1 MSVAALLL
9 GLLAFILVLRRLKA
23 AQTAGDIIETTH
35 GAIGVMTN
43 PDLGDEETERQVRRA
58 SLELL
63 GKFFRIAATCLA
75 AFATSALLVWGGA
88 FLGLYAL
95 DRAIAIAVGWPF
107 ILGSSAAAVVL
118 WLGLDRLSRRPPS
131 PGDPVNEDIPYGR
144 LDIALHDFAFASLDR
159 QRALG
164 RFESALLKHR
174 IDMGRAKRPVFVTSL
189 PRAGTTI
196 LLEAF
201 AGLPQFAS
209 ATYRHMPFTLSPLL
223 WGAMSGA
230 FRKSGEKTERAHG
243 DGIDVGFDSPEAFEE
258 MLWMA
263 FWPEH
268 YRESCISPWNAKRN
282 CSEFEAYFRTHMA
295 KVVATKPG
303 ATRYLSKNNANITRL
318 GLIQR
323 LFPDASILVPVRNP
337 RAQVCSLLRQHLRF
351 GDLHAREPFSR
362 RYMEG
367 IGHFEFGE
375 ALRPIA
381 FDAAPLDRA
390 MARCPEFW
398 LRYWIAAY
406 EHVLITAGHTVV
418 FIDCDALC
426 ADPVPAL
433 TRIAGALELEN
444 PSELIARSVLF
455 RPPRP
460 VPELAD
466 VSVALMQRADDLYA
480 ALRRRSISSAR
491 LPVQGFAT

>member
-23 AQTAGDIIETTH
+23 AQTAGDIIEPTH

-107 ILGSSAAAVVL
+107 ILGSSTAAVAL

-131 PGDPVNEDIPYGR
+131 PGDPVNDDIPYGR

-174 IDMGRAKRPVFVTSL
+174 IDMDRAKRPVFVTSL

-223 WGAMSGA
+223 WGAMSSA
-230 FRKSGEKTERAHG
+230 FRKAGEKTERAHG
-243 DGIDVGFDSPEAFEE
+243 DGIEVGFDSPEAFEE

-268 YRESCISPWNAKRN
+268 YGKSCISPWNAERN

-295 KVVATKPG
+295 KVVATNMP
-303 ATRYLSKNNANITRL
+303 
-318 GLIQR
+318 
-323 LFPDASILVPVRNP
+323 
-337 RAQVCSLLRQHLRF
+337 
-351 GDLHAREPFSR
+351 
-362 RYMEG
+362 
-367 IGHFEFGE
+367 
-375 ALRPIA
+375 
-381 FDAAPLDRA
+381 
-390 MARCPEFW
+390 
-398 LRYWIAAY
+398 
-406 EHVLITAGHTVV
+406 
-418 FIDCDALC
+418 
-426 ADPVPAL
+426 
-433 TRIAGALELEN
+433 
-444 PSELIARSVLF
+444 
-455 RPPRP
+455 
-460 VPELAD
+460 
-466 VSVALMQRADDLYA
+466 
-480 ALRRRSISSAR
+480 
-491 LPVQGFAT
+491 